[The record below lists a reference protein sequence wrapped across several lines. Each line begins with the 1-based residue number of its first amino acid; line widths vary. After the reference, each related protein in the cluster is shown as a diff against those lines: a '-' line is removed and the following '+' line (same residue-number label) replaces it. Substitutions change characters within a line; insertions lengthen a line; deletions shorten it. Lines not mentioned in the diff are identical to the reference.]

1 MGSKKDQLLNFN
13 ENSIPRLS
21 PLFWNENQA
30 DFSTKFLDI
39 LRIPQVEWRD
49 KNLWWKILDFIPFF
63 TKNFSVCIQK
73 IISWEWKKGDGIGF
87 VKSFDE
93 ANISPN
99 DIGVIRSYLVLI
111 WSIIYLFWN
120 IPELWVATIWSSLA
134 LDATDGL
141 VARKCKKW
149 TKSGEAFD
157 PFIDKFSEIITSFIG
172 ILQIQNN
179 TTQLA
184 WIIANSLKEI
194 NHFQKQ
200 FTPERGSLEEQMGIF
215 KKFFAWEQDTNF
227 VKEKSLWAAKWS
239 GKIKTWVQFTS
250 NFILLLWHTPSGE
263 EFLKLLHSSQSES
276 DIFAII
282 LSFISLYF
290 WYKK

>member
-21 PLFWNENQA
+21 PLFGNENQA

-49 KNLWWKILDFIPFF
+49 KNLGWKILDFIPFF

-73 IISWEWKKGDGIGF
+73 IISGEWKKGDGIGF

-111 WSIIYLFWN
+111 GSIIYLFGN
-120 IPELWVATIWSSLA
+120 IPELGVATIGSSLA

-141 VARKCKKW
+141 VARKCKKG

-184 WIIANSLKEI
+184 GIIANSLKEI

-215 KKFFAWEQDTNF
+215 KKFFAGEQDTNF
-227 VKEKSLWAAKWS
+227 VKEKSLGAAKGS
-239 GKIKTWVQFTS
+239 GKIKTGVQFTS
-250 NFILLLWHTPSGE
+250 NFILLLGHTPSGE

-290 WYKK
+290 GYKK